1 VLSFAG
7 LVVVGPMLVLGL
19 LLAVL
24 ERAALPGSVAVPAL
38 IPCSFRPP
46 AAVAAR
52 RAPIPFVPTHR
63 HSLPRP

>member
-1 VLSFAG
+1 
-7 LVVVGPMLVLGL
+7 MLVLGL